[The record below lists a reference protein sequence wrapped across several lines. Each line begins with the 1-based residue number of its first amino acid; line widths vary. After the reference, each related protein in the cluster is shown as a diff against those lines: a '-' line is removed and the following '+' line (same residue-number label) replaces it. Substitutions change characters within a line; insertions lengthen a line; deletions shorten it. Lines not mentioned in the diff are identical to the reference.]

1 MSIIQR
7 IREKAAWF
15 VFGIIA
21 LALLAFILQDS
32 LMQSNRGGSGPGS
45 VIGEVNGQEI
55 DQRDFENKLD
65 YYQQMN
71 NANRDELVGSLWD
84 FMVEQTVL
92 DQQYKKLG
100 LTYTS
105 KELSDAL
112 FGQNPPQWMQQAFT
126 NPETGVYDVNAARQ
140 QFDAMKKTPND
151 PRVQQVFE
159 GYIDPTIQQGLRQKY
174 TILLSEAVYVPKWLS
189 EKANADNNSF
199 AKISFVDVPY
209 NTINDTNLKVS
220 DAEISAYMKKY
231 PKLFEQKQET
241 RQISYVVFNASA
253 TQEDS
258 AALKNQLEQL
268 KPEFA
273 ETNDVKSF
281 LNRNGSEMPFYDS
294 YVSQAAMRHQAND
307 SLFSLPVN
315 GVYGPYIDGSNYV
328 LAKLIDKRILPD
340 SVKVRHILVATHQP
354 QQNGELIRVRDD
366 ESAKA
371 RLDSAVSLLNS
382 GVSWDSVA
390 MVYSDDPGSRN
401 EGGVYDY
408 FPTGQMVGE
417 FNDFAFTGKV
427 GDKKEVQTSY
437 GYHYIEILGQKGSD
451 PAYKIAYLAKPITAS
466 EETVNAANDAAVSF
480 AATYRDPKKFQ
491 EEAAKVQGGN
501 PHAAV
506 GIHENDFTVE
516 GLGDS
521 RQLVKWAFEHK
532 VGDVSEAFDIN
543 DNFVVALVTGI
554 NKPGLI
560 SVEDARMLVTPKV
573 LNEKKAQLI
582 INTKLKGNTLE
593 EIAKSAGTNVQ
604 SLDSVSFQGFV
615 LPNVGNE
622 VKIIG
627 ASFNKNIQ
635 NKVSSPIAGNTGVFV
650 LSGRGIF
657 AAPSLS
663 SNPETLRQ
671 NMVNQMRSQISF
683 RSLAALSESADIKDY
698 RSKFY

>member
-328 LAKLIDKRILPD
+328 LAKMIDKRILPD

-390 MVYSDDPGSRN
+390 TVYSDDPGSRN
-401 EGGVYDY
+401 EGGMYDY

-491 EEAAKVQGGN
+491 EEAAKVPGGN

>member
-32 LMQSNRGGSGPGS
+32 LMQSNRGGSGPGT
-45 VIGEVNGQEI
+45 VIGKVNGQEI

-65 YYQQMN
+65 FYQQNN

-126 NPETGVYDVNAARQ
+126 NPETGVYDVNAAKQ

-151 PRVQQVFE
+151 PRVQQVYE
-159 GYIDPTIQQGLRQKY
+159 GYINPTIQQQLRQKY
-174 TILLSEAVYVPKWLS
+174 TVLLTQSVYVPKWLS
-189 EKANADNNSF
+189 EKANADNNSY
-199 AKISFVDVPY
+199 AKISFVNVPY
-209 NTINDTNLKVS
+209 NSINDTNLKVS
-220 DAEISAYMKKY
+220 DAEILAYMKKY
-231 PKLFEQKQET
+231 PKLFEQKEET

-253 TQEDS
+253 THEDS
-258 AALKNQLEQL
+258 LELRQQLEHL
-268 KPEFA
+268 KPEFS
-273 ETNDVKSF
+273 ETTDVKAF
-281 LNRNGSEMPFYDS
+281 LTRNGSELPYYESF
-294 YVSQAAMRHQAND
+294 VSKGAMKHQAND
-307 SLFSLPVN
+307 SLFNLSVN
-315 GVYGPYIDGSNYV
+315 QVYGPYIDGSNYV
-328 LAKLIDKRILPD
+328 LAKMVDKRILPD

-354 QQNGELIRVRDD
+354 QQNGEMIRVRDD
-366 ESAKA
+366 ESAKL
-371 RLDSAVSLLNS
+371 RLDSAVALLKS

-401 EGGVYDY
+401 DGGVYDY
-408 FPTGQMVGE
+408 FPTGQMVDA
-417 FNDFAFTGKV
+417 FNDFAFTGHV
-427 GDKKEVQTSY
+427 GDKKEVQTTF

-466 EETVNAANDAAVSF
+466 EATINNANDAAVSF

-491 EEAAKVQGGN
+491 EEAAKVPGGN
-501 PHAAV
+501 PHVAM
-506 GIHENDFTVE
+506 GIHQNDFAVE
-516 GLGDS
+516 GMSDS
-521 RQLVKWAFEHK
+521 RQLVKWAFDHK
-532 VGDVSEAFDIN
+532 VGNVSETFNIN
-543 DNFVVALVTGI
+543 DNFVVAMLTGI
-554 NKPGLI
+554 NKPGLV
-560 SVEDARMLVTPKV
+560 SVEDARLMVTPKV
-573 LNEKKAQLI
+573 LNEKKAKVI
-582 INTKLKGNTLE
+582 IDTKLKGNSLE
-593 EIAKSAGTNVQ
+593 EMAKSSGTTVQ
-604 SLDSVSFQGFV
+604 SLDSVSFQGYV

-627 ASFNKNIQ
+627 ASFNKSIE

-650 LSGRGIF
+650 LTGRGVF
-657 AAPSLS
+657 AAPTLS
-663 SNPETLRQ
+663 SNPETLRE
-671 NMVNQMRSQISF
+671 NMASQLKSQISF
-683 RSLAALSESADIKDY
+683 RSLNALSESADIKDY
-698 RSKFY
+698 RSNFY